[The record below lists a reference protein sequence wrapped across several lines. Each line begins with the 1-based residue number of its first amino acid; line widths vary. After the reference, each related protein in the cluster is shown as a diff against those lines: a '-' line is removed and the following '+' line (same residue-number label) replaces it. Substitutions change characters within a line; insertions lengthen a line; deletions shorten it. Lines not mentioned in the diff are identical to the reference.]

1 MRTIRIAAAIIR
13 EEAGRFLLV
22 RKRGTQAFM
31 QPGGKIDG
39 AEELVACLIREL
51 KEELGVD
58 VGGDQLLFAGHMSA
72 PAAHE
77 EGATVEAALFHVALS
92 SSQHPV
98 AANEIAEL
106 LWCGPNNPTVE
117 LAELTQ
123 DIIRHFAE
131 NRAGSD
137 ATAL

>member
-1 MRTIRIAAAIIR
+1 MTTIRIAAAIIR
-13 EEAGRFLLV
+13 DEAGRFLLV

-39 AEELVACLIREL
+39 AEEPIDCLIREL

-58 VGGDQLLFAGHMSA
+58 VSGEQLRLATHMSA

-77 EGATVEAALFHVALS
+77 KGATVEAALFHVALS
-92 SSQHPV
+92 SSQHPA
-98 AANEIAEL
+98 AANEIAEM
-106 LWCGPNNPTVE
+106 LWCDPNNPAVE